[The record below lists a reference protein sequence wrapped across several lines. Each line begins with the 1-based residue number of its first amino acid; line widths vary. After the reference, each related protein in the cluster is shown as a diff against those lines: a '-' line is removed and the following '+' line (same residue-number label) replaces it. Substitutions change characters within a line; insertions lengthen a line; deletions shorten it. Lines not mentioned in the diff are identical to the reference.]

1 MRQLMLQLNM
11 IQLLL
16 LLLLLLMIIL
26 IVMIMIVMMIKA
38 DSLKCVLDYMGGDI
52 AEHFGDLTIS

>member
-1 MRQLMLQLNM
+1 MLQLNM
-11 IQLLL
+11 IQ